1 MMPTQVALK
10 QHYDN
15 VQEKSQLFWAAGRA
29 GWGSARLDGEVG
41 VGTQRMLNSA
51 QHTPTQIWEWQ
62 LTEYGNFSN

>member
-1 MMPTQVALK
+1 MFRKSRNSSEQ
-10 QHYDN
+10 
-15 VQEKSQLFWAAGRA
+15 QEELG
-29 GWGSARLDGEVG
+29 GGSARLDGAVG